1 MAYKKI
7 LFRRDLAANWTS
19 VDPVLSAGEIGL
31 ESDTDKIKLGDGSSS
46 WTELDYFYGTLSST
60 NYVESLVQGT
70 GVTITGNS
78 GSGTTPTINI
88 GQDVAVSASPA
99 FAQVTLNNSPTADSH
114 AVTKAYADGI
124 AASINWHAFAKLAT
138 HVALPNTPTYD
149 NGTNGVGATLTSV
162 GNARLVVDG
171 TNASTG
177 DRIIVKNEANAVH
190 NGVYVVTAQ
199 GSVSAQWV
207 LERASDFDSSTYS
220 AEIQAGEALYVS
232 IGANNAGQGF
242 LVYSVGTGDDASHII
257 GTDVIN
263 LTQFSGTSS
272 ITAGTGIV
280 KSGNTLSIGQDVS
293 TSGSVTFVGVN
304 AYLNGVAAQAAVLQT
319 PRLIGGQS
327 FDGSSNITLYTT
339 DINGLISTSADLN
352 KLFEIA
358 TTREQLEYLNTA
370 SANVQVQLNEKADL
384 LNPIFYSNIT
394 ATNNIYAS
402 EFQGTLVGTH
412 IGEVTGNVT
421 GILFGSVS
429 GSVAGNVTGDL
440 TGDVY
445 GDVFGDTNGLHVGNV
460 SGDVTG
466 NLIGNVSG
474 SVSGDVLGNVTGNLF
489 GDVTGDLTGNV
500 TGSVD
505 GSISG
510 NSATVSSISTH
521 ALDELSDVSA
531 SAPTSGQFLKWNGTA
546 WVPDL
551 VDLNTDT
558 SGNYVASLIAG
569 TGVSL
574 ADAVAQE
581 AGTPTISIGQSIG
594 SSDSPQFAGLSIGN
608 TNLTVNG
615 NLTYNA
621 GTNLATVNTLSEHG
635 LYVGARITVSGA
647 TQEGYNGS
655 FTVAQVS
662 SAFQFRYT
670 PVETPSSAI
679 SSGSPEVKFGGGITF
694 EGSTPDEF
702 ETVITFANPTADRVI
717 SFPDATTTL
726 VGTNT
731 TDTLTNKTLTNPVIT
746 GVSPTLVLSGDVSGS
761 VTFTDLGNAAM
772 STAIQPNSVVMGT
785 DTTGNYVAN
794 LIAGTGVTIIENSGE
809 SATPTISI
817 GQEIGTS
824 ACVQFDTL
832 IVTNLFATNQET
844 TSQAELN
851 IADSKI
857 VLNAG
862 TIGAPTVDGS
872 IVIDRG
878 SSASVDIRWNEIQD
892 RWEATADGSN
902 YHVIAAGASM
912 TLGTTPPLDPDL
924 GDFWFETDSAIT
936 FVYYDGYWI
945 EIGASGIGA
954 VIGSESPENPANGQF
969 WFRNTTNEVFVYYDG
984 EWVLV
989 SRATSTDDVGVAS
1002 IMGAF

>member
-7 LFRRDLAANWTS
+7 LFRRDLAANWLIA
-19 VDPVLSAGEIGL
+19 DPVLSAGEIGL
-31 ESDTDKIKLGDGSSS
+31 ESDTNKIKLGDGSTH
-46 WTELDYFYGTLSST
+46 WEQLDYFYGALDVV

-78 GSGTTPTINI
+78 GTGSNPTINI
-88 GQDVAVSASPA
+88 GQDIASSASPA

-114 AVTKAYADGI
+114 AVTKAYVDGI

-138 HVALPNTPTYD
+138 FAALPNTPTYS

-171 TNASTG
+171 TNATTG
-177 DRIIVKNEANAVH
+177 DRIIVKNQVDAVH

-263 LTQFSGTSS
+263 FTQFSGTSS
-272 ITAGTGIV
+272 TTAGTGIV

-293 TSGSVTFVGVN
+293 TSGSVTFAGVN
-304 AYLNGVAAQAAVLQT
+304 AYLNGVAREAAVLET
-319 PRLIGGQS
+319 ARLIGGQS
-327 FDGSSNITLYTT
+327 FDGSANITLYTT

-358 TTREQLEYLNTA
+358 TTREQLEYLNSA

-394 ATNNIYAS
+394 ATNNVYAS

-412 IGEVTGNVT
+412 IGDVTGNVT

-510 NSATVSSISTH
+510 NAATVSSISNH
-521 ALDELSDVSA
+521 GLDALSDVT
-531 SAPTSGQFLKWNGTA
+531 APTPTANQFLKWNGTA

-551 VDLNTDT
+551 VDLSTDT
-558 SGNYVASLIAG
+558 SGNFVASVIAG

-574 ADAVAQE
+574 TNGVASE
-581 AGTPTISIGQSIG
+581 AGTPTINIGQAIG
-594 SSDSPQFAGLSIGN
+594 SGDSPQFAGLTIGN

-647 TQEGYNGS
+647 VQEGYNGD
-655 FTVAQVS
+655 FTVAQIT
-662 SAFQFRYT
+662 SAYQFKYT
-670 PVETPSSAI
+670 PVVTPSSSI
-679 SSGSPEVKFGGGITF
+679 SSGSPEVKYGGGITF
-694 EGSTPDEF
+694 EGSSPDEY

-731 TDTLTNKTLTNPVIT
+731 TDTLTNKTLTSPIIT
-746 GVSPTLVLSGDVSGS
+746 GVSPILTLSGDVSGS
-761 VTFTDLGNAAM
+761 VTFTDLGNVTM
-772 STAIQPNSVVMGT
+772 STAIQPNSVAMGT

-794 LIAGTGVTIIENSGE
+794 LVAGTGVTIIDNAGE

-817 GQEIGTS
+817 GQNVGTS

-832 IVTNLFATNQET
+832 VVTNLFATNQEST
-844 TSQAELN
+844 NQAELN
-851 IADSKI
+851 VSDSKI

-862 TIGAPTVDGS
+862 TVGAPTLDGS

-878 SSASVDIRWNEIQD
+878 SSASVDIRWNEIED
-892 RWEATADGSN
+892 RWEATRDGSS
-902 YHVIAAGASM
+902 YHIIDAGAKM
-912 TLGTTPPLDPDL
+912 TLSTTPPSSPDN

-936 FVYYDGYWI
+936 FVYYDSYWV
-945 EIGASGIGA
+945 EIGSSGIGA
-954 VIGSESPENPANGQF
+954 VIGSSSPENPSNGQF
-969 WFRNTTNEVFVYYDG
+969 WFKNTTSEVYVYYDG
-984 EWVLV
+984 TWVLV
-989 SRATSTDDVGVAS
+989 SRDTSTDDVNVAS

>member
-7 LFRRDLAANWTS
+7 LFRRDLAANWTLA
-19 VDPVLSAGEIGL
+19 DPVLSAGEIGL
-31 ESDTDKIKLGDGSSS
+31 ESDTEKIKLGDGSSS
-46 WTELDYFYGTLSST
+46 WTELDYFYGSLDDT
-60 NYVESLVQGT
+60 NYVQSLVAGT
-70 GVTITGNS
+70 GLTITGNS
-78 GSGTTPTINI
+78 GSGSTPTINI
-88 GQDVAVSASPA
+88 GQSVAVSASPA
-99 FAQVTLNNSPTADSH
+99 FAQVTLNNLPTADSH
-114 AVTKAYADGI
+114 AATKAYVDGI
-124 AASINWHAFAKLAT
+124 AASINWHDFATLAT
-138 HVALPNTPTYD
+138 AAVLPNTPNYD
-149 NGTNGVGATLTSV
+149 NGTNGIGATLTSV

-171 TNASTG
+171 TNASNG
-177 DRIIVKNEANAVH
+177 NRILVKNQANPIH
-190 NGVYVVTAQ
+190 NGIYVVNVQ

-220 AEIQAGEALYVS
+220 AEIQAGEALYVGGGS
-232 IGANNAGQGF
+232 ANANQGF
-242 LVYSVGTGDDASHII
+242 LVYSTGTGDDGAHII
-257 GTDVIN
+257 GEDEIN
-263 LTQFSGTSS
+263 FTQFSGTAP
-272 ITAGTGIV
+272 ILAGTGII
-280 KSGNTLSIGQDVS
+280 KSGNTLSIGQSVS

-304 AYLNGVAAQAAVLQT
+304 AYLNGVAREAAVLET
-319 PRLIGGQS
+319 GRLIGGQL
-327 FDGSSNITLYTT
+327 FDGSANIALGTS
-339 DINGLISTSADLN
+339 DITGLTATSTDLN

-412 IGEVTGNVT
+412 IGDVTGNVT

-489 GDVTGDLTGNV
+489 GDVTGNLTGNV

-510 NSATVSSISTH
+510 NAETVSSISSH

-531 SAPTSGQFLKWNGTA
+531 SAPTANQFLKWNGTA

-551 VDLNTDT
+551 VDLSTDT
-558 SGNYVASLIAG
+558 SGNFVASVIAG

-574 ADAVAQE
+574 TNGVAQE
-581 AGTPTISIGQSIG
+581 AGTPTINIGQAIG
-594 SSDSPQFAGLSIGN
+594 SGDSPQFAGLTIGN

-647 TQEGYNGS
+647 TQTGYNGD
-655 FTVAQVS
+655 FTVAAVT
-662 SAFQFRYT
+662 SAYQFRYT
-670 PVETPSSAI
+670 PVETPSSSI
-679 SSGSPEVKFGGGITF
+679 SSGSPEVKYGGGITF
-694 EGSTPDEF
+694 EGSSPDEY

-726 VGTNT
+726 IGTNT
-731 TDTLTNKTLTNPVIT
+731 TDTLTNKTLTSPIIT
-746 GVSPTLVLSGDVSGS
+746 GVSPILTLSGDVSGS
-761 VTFTDLGNAAM
+761 VTFTDLGNVTM

-794 LIAGTGVTIIENSGE
+794 LVAGTGVTIIDNAGE

-817 GQEIGTS
+817 GQNVGTS

-832 IVTNLFATNQET
+832 VVTNLFATNQEST
-844 TSQAELN
+844 NQAELN
-851 IADSKI
+851 VSDSKI

-862 TIGAPTVDGS
+862 TVGAPTLDGS

-878 SSASVDIRWNEIQD
+878 SSASVDIRWNEIDD
-892 RWEATADGSN
+892 RWEATRDGSS
-902 YHVIAAGASM
+902 YHIIDAGAKM
-912 TLGTTPPLDPDL
+912 TLSTTPPSSPDD

-936 FVYYDGYWI
+936 FVYYDSYWV
-945 EIGASGIGA
+945 EIGSSGIGA
-954 VIGSESPENPANGQF
+954 VIGSSSPENPSNGQF
-969 WFRNTTNEVFVYYDG
+969 WFKNTTSEVYVYYDG
-984 EWVLV
+984 TWVLV
-989 SRATSTDDVGVAS
+989 SRDTSTDDVNVAS